1 MENAIYIG
9 LSRQTALRR
18 ELSLVANNIAN
29 VNTTSFK
36 RELGIYAVAPTT
48 TGSREKLDFVI
59 DHGSSISFEPG
70 GFKVT
75 ENDFDIAI
83 NGPGFFAVDDG
94 DGVMYTRNGSL
105 SLSPDNQLIT
115 RQGDAVLDEDGG
127 PIIIPQDGRKMQISN
142 DGTISL
148 NGEVAGKIKLFE
160 FENTQSLKK
169 KGNSKFE
176 TDQEPKTAESS
187 QILQGS
193 LETANVTAVKELV
206 RMVDIQ
212 RSYDSIGKFLE
223 KEAERQQTAV
233 RRLGRESQAR

>member
-1 MENAIYIG
+1 
-9 LSRQTALRR
+9 
-18 ELSLVANNIAN
+18 
-29 VNTTSFK
+29 
-36 RELGIYAVAPTT
+36 
-48 TGSREKLDFVI
+48 
-59 DHGSSISFEPG
+59 
-70 GFKVT
+70 
-75 ENDFDIAI
+75 
-83 NGPGFFAVDDG
+83 
-94 DGVMYTRNGSL
+94 MYTRNGSL

-127 PIIIPQDGRKMQISN
+127 PIIIPQDGRKMQVSN

-148 NGEVAGKIKLFE
+148 NGEIVAKIKLFE

-176 TDQEPKTAESS
+176 TDQDPKVAENS

-193 LETANVTAVKELV
+193 LETANVKAVKELV

>member
-1 MENAIYIG
+1 
-9 LSRQTALRR
+9 
-18 ELSLVANNIAN
+18 

-48 TGSREKLDFVI
+48 IGSGGKLDFVI

-70 GFKVT
+70 SFKVT

-127 PIIIPQDGRKMQISN
+127 PIIIPQDGRKMQVSN

-148 NGEVAGKIKLFE
+148 NGEIVAKIKLFE

-176 TDQEPKTAESS
+176 TDQDPKVAENS

-193 LETANVTAVKELV
+193 LETANVKAVKELV